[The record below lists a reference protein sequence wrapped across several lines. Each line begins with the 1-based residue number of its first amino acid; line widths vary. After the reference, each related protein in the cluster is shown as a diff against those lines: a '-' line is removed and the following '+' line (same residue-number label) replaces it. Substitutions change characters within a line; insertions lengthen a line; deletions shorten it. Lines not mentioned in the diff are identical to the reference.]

1 MKRDDLVY
9 ICAMT
14 ANLSGLPVR
23 LYEGDRLLSHF
34 SMTPLPRDPI
44 LLVRPEITAIDR
56 HVGFYISKRF
66 YVYGVV
72 SSGRRRIVVGPTRQ
86 APPQDT
92 ACMYPRM
99 AEQSRIRKNGGRR
112 CVRQR
117 GNCLKKRM

>member
-14 ANLSGLPVR
+14 ANLSGLPIR

-72 SSGRRRIVVGPTRQ
+72 SSGTMPYFIHARKREIQ
-86 APPQDT
+86 AGLSSMT
-92 ACMYPRM
+92 SI
-99 AEQSRIRKNGGRR
+99 AERFF
-112 CVRQR
+112 
-117 GNCLKKRM
+117 